1 MQNWVSQN
9 AACGNIYE
17 LLFGRCSQF
26 SFFRYKLI
34 PKVLSR
40 WQNRSTHFRCKYNGV
55 TSKDRRE
62 MEGVIASSLE
72 KKSKRLTQS
81 YREPKRK
88 LRIPVCNLELTCQ
101 SFSNCFVVH
110 GSASTKQSKCDT
122 IGVVV
127 ARNTPQILMPTSLEP
142 FDDRGNG
149 EHIRQFEWMRL
160 LMTSL
165 LVVL

>member
-122 IGVVV
+122 ISVVV
-127 ARNTPQILMPTSLEP
+127 VPIPRNSSCLTVFNEIYRCSNQWCLWYRSTSK
-142 FDDRGNG
+142 
-149 EHIRQFEWMRL
+149 
-160 LMTSL
+160 
-165 LVVL
+165 